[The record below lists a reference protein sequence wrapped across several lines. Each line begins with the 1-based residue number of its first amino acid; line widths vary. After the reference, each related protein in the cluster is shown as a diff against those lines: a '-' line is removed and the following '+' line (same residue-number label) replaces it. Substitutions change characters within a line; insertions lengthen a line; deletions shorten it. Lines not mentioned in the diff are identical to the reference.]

1 MIIGPDSFVLP
12 NCSLMHKPL
21 FLFGSSKTRWQVFGG
36 ERREKGS
43 EAVAHVSVARLG
55 NGVAVEDGREWGEG
69 VQLFF
74 VAVVASLPMA
84 PRTAASL
91 CASPLQVPIHGRQG
105 VNVN

>member
-21 FLFGSSKTRWQVFGG
+21 FLFASSKTRWQVFGG

-43 EAVAHVSVARLG
+43 EAVAHVSAARLG
-55 NGVAVEDGREWGEG
+55 NGVAVRGGGGDG
-69 VQLFF
+69 QLFF
-74 VAVVASLPMA
+74 VAVAAWLPVA
-84 PRTAASL
+84 PRTAPSL
-91 CASPLQVPIHGRQG
+91 CASPLQVPIDGGQG